1 MLQCKV
7 ANMNG
12 CGDMNINSEIQ
23 QQEYLFRCVSPDVT
37 YPYPL
42 YKDPAME
49 KIKQAHLKQNQVGNS
64 YKIQA

>member
-1 MLQCKV
+1 
-7 ANMNG
+7 MNG

>member
-23 QQEYLFRCVSPDVT
+23 QQEYLFRCVSPEVT